1 MKNFMNMHPVLAD
14 VCDTVLT
21 RCRQLAASG
30 SRHRLAEGISDRTVI
45 NLRQRS
51 GYTL

>member
-21 RCRQLAASG
+21 LLSGGLLAVCIVWLKEFLTG
-30 SRHRLAEGISDRTVI
+30 
-45 NLRQRS
+45 RS
-51 GYTL
+51 ST

>member
-21 RCRQLAASG
+21 LLSG
-30 SRHRLAEGISDRTVI
+30 GFALHRLAEGISDRTVI